1 MYIRKYLSEF
11 VYGATDGT
19 ITTFA
24 IIAGTIGASL
34 SPSIVVILGF
44 SNVLADG
51 FSMASSNYLASKSE
65 TALGEGN
72 NKNPLKT
79 AFVTFLSF
87 ITVGSIPVIPFA
99 ISIFYPAF
107 AKSELLVASIATG
120 IAFIVIGSIK
130 GKVTNRSMF
139 DSAIETLS
147 IGGFA
152 AFIAFYVG
160 RLLANFVGV

>member
-1 MYIRKYLSEF
+1 MYIKKYLSEF

-24 IIAGTIGASL
+24 IIAGSIGATL
-34 SPSIVVILGF
+34 TPAIVVILGF

-65 TALGEGN
+65 KYLGEGSG
-72 NKNPLKT
+72 KDPLKT
-79 AFVTFLSF
+79 AFVTFISF
-87 ITVGSIPVIPFA
+87 VVVGSIPVVPFL
-99 ISIFYPAF
+99 ISIFVPSF
-107 AKSELLVASIATG
+107 AKSELIVASIATG
-120 IAFIVIGSIK
+120 VAFIIIGYIK
-130 GKVTNRSMF
+130 GVVTNRSTF
-139 DSAIETLS
+139 KAAAETLL

-160 RLLANFVGV
+160 RILANLLGV